1 MRVLLNRAIMSFQRS
16 FVSNNLERSCYPGGM
31 AMEATEQAEAASK
44 IETMVTEVG
53 IRPLSF
59 LINMASNI
67 G

>member
-1 MRVLLNRAIMSFQRS
+1 MNLDRAFLFYHFQRI
-16 FVSNNLERSCYPGGM
+16 LHRDGM
-31 AMEATEQAEAASK
+31 SVEATEHAETATK
-44 IETMVTEVG
+44 MEITVMEVG